1 MPQLIAMIIIVVGAM
16 IYMFQTFGGTGD
28 KIEGIAQKTS
38 VITEINNI
46 KNGLK
51 LAARAEQISATGNVT
66 ITPAT
71 TGANPVPAVTTP
83 ARYLKALGLQKY
95 FAEQINEQIEKRTA
109 VGVPTGYDSTSW
121 STNSYGAIS
130 FGGTTEKAGGMIIS
144 LVADKEGMVPGI
156 FVDFNFADSSLKD
169 SAGFL
174 ESQIANDL
182 KDVAYID
189 RTAKTPKSG
198 VMDRT
203 SGTDTSSIAK
213 RTPKDLGGGTES
225 DGQFI
230 IYFKDFGSNEI
241 VIK

>member
-1 MPQLIAMIIIVVGAM
+1 
-16 IYMFQTFGGTGD
+16 
-28 KIEGIAQKTS
+28 
-38 VITEINNI
+38 
-46 KNGLK
+46 
-51 LAARAEQISATGNVT
+51 
-66 ITPAT
+66 
-71 TGANPVPAVTTP
+71 
-83 ARYLKALGLQKY
+83 
-95 FAEQINEQIEKRTA
+95 
-109 VGVPTGYDSTSW
+109 
-121 STNSYGAIS
+121 
-130 FGGTTEKAGGMIIS
+130 MIIS